1 MTITSVIATAATL
14 FNLLSVPAFD
24 PPSAGN
30 QPLLVRGGTSGRIT
44 ADFSQVEYFPN
55 LKSKIGFAT
64 NAKAEALIEAGQ
76 FIKDIGPGLMCSNIE
91 FDLNF
96 KFSESDQPALN
107 QKFSDPGDP
116 AARATSLSPTPMP
129 WLGKYETMVGDLNVA
144 QLFQLTGAPAQFQV
158 SDAARPA
165 IHPPPTDAAA
175 TAKLIGQWTDA
186 ANHVYPVMWSMW
198 NEPGHTFMGIQR
210 GRDVAG
216 NPLGGKE
223 KNTAFVR
230 RDSELRTKSAKAFA
244 DLYALYDQAMRPTFT
259 PFSGLGLA
267 SFLDADFNPNKLST
281 NGNTYFKDVFDA
293 LAKGH
298 SGTKVDYV
306 TFNSVNGNW
315 PVILNG
321 VRAVLGSR
329 TDTGMIIFTQY
340 APRSMLRNDDGTK
353 TDAQQTEATPMAA
366 ALNTLTD
373 LTQIE
378 RATDV
383 QHLCMSYWIG
393 NRYGFLSGTGSLS
406 PNVRYFVMKM
416 FTQLPVLRTRLDL
429 DITGL
434 PALGVHGLAGINSA
448 KAAVM
453 LWNDGSTNL
462 TVPLVVSGL
471 PSAFNAQGQVTTL
484 TGEGGPVQS
493 TFDPA
498 NLLVPAQSVVLVEF
512 TSGAADPLDRRMALS
527 NGSTRFLQSQSFAE
541 RIPASCPKGGS
552 VPNTGGCQRNSGTF
566 GFYDSVRSV
575 AYLGQGDGPSAPQ
588 VTASFSALPSVISLS
603 GGVVG
608 SGSVSVEADFPACQ
622 QKLTTDLK
630 SGQLDLSAIADSCR
644 HGNATLK
651 IKMVGGSPGS
661 QAEVYLSATASAAQA
676 ATTPV
681 MVPADDLSIS
691 EGLIVEKLRH

>member
-14 FNLLSVPAFD
+14 FNLLSVPALD
-24 PPSAGN
+24 PPVAGN
-30 QPLLVRGGTSGRIT
+30 QPLLVRGGTSGQIT

-76 FIKDIGPGLMCSNIE
+76 FIQDIGPGLMCSNIE

-107 QKFSDPGDP
+107 QTFANPGDP
-116 AARATSLSPTPMP
+116 AARATSLSPAPMP
-129 WLGKYETMVGDLNVA
+129 WLGAYETMVGDLNVA

-165 IHPPPTDAAA
+165 IHPPPTDAVA

-186 ANHVYPVMWSMW
+186 ANHAYPVIWSLW
-198 NEPGHTFMGIQR
+198 NEPGHTFMGIRR

-223 KNTAFVR
+223 KGSAFVQ
-230 RDSELRTKSAKAFA
+230 RDAEVRTKSAKAFA
-244 DLYALYDQAMRPTFT
+244 DLYALYDQAMRPAFA

-281 NGNTYFKDVFDA
+281 TGNTYFKDVFDA
-293 LAKGH
+293 LAKSH
-298 SGTKVDYV
+298 PGTKVDYV

-321 VRAVLGSR
+321 ARAVLGSR
-329 TDTGMIIFTQY
+329 TDAGMMIFTQY
-340 APRSMLRNDDGTK
+340 APRSMLVNDDGTK
-353 TDAQQTEATPMAA
+353 TEAHQIEATPMAA
-366 ALNTLTD
+366 ALDTLTD
-373 LTQIE
+373 LAQLE

-393 NRYGFLSGTGSLS
+393 NRYGFLSGTRSLE
-406 PNVRYFVMKM
+406 PNVRYFAMKM
-416 FTQLPVLRTRLDL
+416 FAQLPILRTRLDL
-429 DITGL
+429 DPAGL
-434 PALGVHGLAGINSA
+434 PERGIHGLAGINSA
-448 KAAVM
+448 QAAVM
-453 LWNDGSTNL
+453 LWNDGSTDVA
-462 TVPLVVSGL
+462 VPLAISGL
-471 PSAFNAQGQVTTL
+471 PSAISANGQVTTL
-484 TGEGGPVQS
+484 TGEEGPVQS
-493 TFDPA
+493 KFDPA
-498 NLLVPAQSVVLVEF
+498 NLLVPAQSVVLVKF
-512 TSGAADPLDRRMALS
+512 SSGAADPLDRRMALS
-527 NGSTRFLQSQSFAE
+527 NGSTRFLQSQSFSD
-541 RIPASCPKGGS
+541 RVPAPCPKGGT
-552 VPNTGGCQRNSGTF
+552 VPNTDGCQRNSGTF

-575 AYLGQGDGPSAPQ
+575 AYLGQGDGSANPQ
-588 VTASFSALPSVISLS
+588 VMASFSTLPSVISLS

-608 SGSVSVEADFPACQ
+608 TGSVSVEADFPTCQ
-622 QKLTTDLK
+622 QKLVTDLK
-630 SGQLDLSAIADSCR
+630 SGELDLSAIANSCR
-644 HGNATLK
+644 DGDATLT

-661 QAEVYLSATASAAQA
+661 QAEVYLSASVGAAQA

-681 MVPADDLSIS
+681 LVPADDLSMS
-691 EGLIVEKLRH
+691 EGLIVEKLRR